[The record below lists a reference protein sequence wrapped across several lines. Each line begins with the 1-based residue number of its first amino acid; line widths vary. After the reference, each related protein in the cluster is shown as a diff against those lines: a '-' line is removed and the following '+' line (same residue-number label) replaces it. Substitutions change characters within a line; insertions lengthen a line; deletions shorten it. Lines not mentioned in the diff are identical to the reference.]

1 MCLNFS
7 ALDFNICRKK
17 VYLCR
22 SIKTKT
28 TMPEVSR
35 FYGIIILMFADDHN
49 PPHIHVRYGDRR
61 ASITIKNGLVTGQ
74 LARKELP
81 MDRFALR

>member
-1 MCLNFS
+1 MS
-7 ALDFNICRKK
+7 
-17 VYLCR
+17 
-22 SIKTKT
+22 
-28 TMPEVSR
+28 EVSR

-74 LARKELP
+74 LARKELVKVYQWIDLHYDEILDNWNRLKNGLEP
-81 MDRFALR
+81 LPIKPLE